1 MYTEEYERR
10 GFPIRNFL
18 IKLFLIILFIL
29 LLLWLL
35 PKIIS
40 PSFNSAKSSNSLKDA
55 TDTSTVVSSKS
66 KKSKDNS
73 SSQLD
78 SSVYSQLDALTSQ
91 IFAQNIDRMK
101 DAAISYYTDERLPK
115 EVGESDTMT
124 LSDMIGKKII
134 LALIDK
140 NNKACDVEKSYVK
153 ITKVDDEYI
162 LKVNLKDSEKEDYI
176 LVHLGCYTYCEGAV
190 CQKHETTVNQNVPVK
205 GSKVTDYVPI
215 KGTIK
220 DGEYIAPKKKSKVI
234 PTDTAPK
241 CKYKNGKYYDSN
253 GYVVSKVEYIKQ
265 CLQPQEQHICVK
277 YDGDYYGKDGKIV
290 SKATY
295 LKECT
300 KEEKHIC
307 VKYDGDYYGKDGK
320 IVSKSTYLK
329 ECSKEEKH
337 YCVKY
342 NGDYYGKDGKIVSK
356 ATYLKEC
363 TKEEKHICVKYNG
376 DYYGS
381 DGKVVSKE
389 TYIKQCTKE
398 EKHYC
403 VKYNGDYYGSDGKVV
418 SKETYIKQCTSE
430 PAKEYIYEYKKT
442 TGASMS
448 DWSTWSAWSKTKCST
463 AEINCSDNDVTCL
476 KKLQMLKRKEQIG
489 TYDKTYAKTRQVVKQ
504 TGSYTQKACSKY
516 NYVEINKTV
525 YATTTNYTTV
535 NTITT
540 TTRQSAGSWTYNG
553 RKSYSNPPRDSANTH
568 YQFVGANYD
577 PCSSTCTSLPDYYYD
592 SYTYNGGLSSVSSTT
607 STPYTT
613 SSSSTT
619 TSSTTTSTDASCG
632 AYEIKTI
639 PIYST
644 ITVTEKATRTE
655 PLYGTVCYQ
664 STKTRKVISS
674 GTTKTKWSTYNDS
687 SLINSGW
694 EMTGNKKLK

>member
-1 MYTEEYERR
+1 MLTNKIESASINNKHLPKGDYMYTEEYERR

-18 IKLFLIILFIL
+18 IKLFLIALFIL

-35 PKIIS
+35 PKLIS
-40 PSFNSAKSSNSLKDA
+40 PSLNAANKANNLANA
-55 TDTSTVVSSKS
+55 TEKASVVTSKNKGTKGSKTS
-66 KKSKDNS
+66 
-73 SSQLD
+73 LD
-78 SSVYSQLDALTSQ
+78 SSVYTQLDALTSQ
-91 IFAQNIDRMK
+91 IFANNIDRMK

-115 EVGESDTMT
+115 EVGDSDKMT
-124 LSDMIGKKII
+124 LSDMIGKKLI

-190 CQKHETTVNQNVPVK
+190 CQKQSSSQDYNVPVK

-220 DGEYIAPKKKSKVI
+220 DGEYHAPKKKSKVI
-234 PTDTAPK
+234 PVDSAPK
-241 CKYKNGKYYDSN
+241 CKYKNGKYYDAS
-253 GYVVSKVEYIKQ
+253 GLVVSKVEFIRQ
-265 CLQPQEQHICVK
+265 CIPEEEKHYCVK

-290 SKATY
+290 SKSTFI
-295 LKECT
+295 KECT
-300 KEEKHIC
+300 KEEKHYC

-320 IVSKSTYLK
+320 IVSKSTYIK
-329 ECSKEEKH
+329 E
-337 YCVKY
+337 
-342 NGDYYGKDGKIVSK
+342 
-356 ATYLKEC
+356 
-363 TKEEKHICVKYNG
+363 
-376 DYYGS
+376 
-381 DGKVVSKE
+381 
-389 TYIKQCTKE
+389 CTKE

-403 VKYNGDYYGSDGKVV
+403 VKYNGDYYGKSGKIV
-418 SKETYIKQCTSE
+418 SKETYIKECTKEEKHYCVKYNGNYYGKDGRIVNKETYIKECTSQPE
-430 PAKEYIYEYKKT
+430 KEYLYEYKKT
-442 TGASMS
+442 TGASLS
-448 DWSTWSAWSKTKCST
+448 KWSSWSEWSRTNCST
-463 AEINCSDNDVTCL
+463 AEINCNDNDITCL
-476 KKLQMLKRKEQIG
+476 KKLQMYKRKEKIG
-489 TYDKTYAKTRQVVKQ
+489 TYDKTYAKTRDVIRQ

-525 YATTTNYTTV
+525 YATTTTYTTI
-535 NTITT
+535 NTVTA

-553 RKSYSNPPRDSANTH
+553 RKKYSNPPRDSATTH
-568 YQFVGANYD
+568 YQFAGANYD
-577 PCSSTCTSLPDYYYD
+577 PCGNTCTTLPDYYYD
-592 SYTYNGGLSSVSSTT
+592 TYTYNGGLSSVSSTT

-619 TSSTTTSTDASCG
+619 SSTTTSYEASCG
-632 AYEIKTI
+632 SYVTKTI
-639 PIYST
+639 PVYST

-674 GTTKTKWSTYNDS
+674 GTTKTKWSTYNDQ
-687 SLINSGW
+687 SLIEDGW

>member
-40 PSFNSAKSSNSLKDA
+40 PSFNSAKSANSLKNT
-55 TDTSTVVSSKS
+55 TDTTAVVSSKS
-66 KKSKDNS
+66 KKSKDKKSTNQFDKS
-73 SSQLD
+73 T
-78 SSVYSQLDALTSQ
+78 YSQLDALTSQ

-115 EVGESDTMT
+115 EIGESDKMT

-190 CQKHETTVNQNVPVK
+190 CQKHETTVDQNVPVK

-220 DGEYIAPKKKSKVI
+220 DGEYIPPKKKSKVI
-234 PTDTAPK
+234 PTETAPK
-241 CKYKNGKYYDSN
+241 CKYKNGKYYDGN
-253 GYVVSKVEYIKQ
+253 GYVVSKAEYIRQ
-265 CLQPQEQHICVK
+265 CLPPAEI
-277 YDGDYYGKDGKIV
+277 
-290 SKATY
+290 
-295 LKECT
+295 
-300 KEEKHIC
+300 HIC

-320 IVSKSTYLK
+320 IVSKSTFIK
-329 ECSKEEKH
+329 ECTKKEKHYCVKYNGDYYGKDGKIVSKSTYIKECTKEEKH

-356 ATYLKEC
+356 
-363 TKEEKHICVKYNG
+363 
-376 DYYGS
+376 
-381 DGKVVSKE
+381 
-389 TYIKQCTKE
+389 
-398 EKHYC
+398 
-403 VKYNGDYYGSDGKVV
+403 
-418 SKETYIKQCTSE
+418 ETYIKQCTSQPE
-430 PAKEYIYEYKKT
+430 KEYIYEYRKT

-463 AEINCSDNDVTCL
+463 AEINCSDSDVTCL

-489 TYDKTYAKTRQVVKQ
+489 TYDKTYAKTREVVKQ
-504 TGSYTQKACSKY
+504 TGSYTQKACSKF

-525 YATTTNYTTV
+525 YATTTKYTTV

-553 RKSYSNPPRDSANTH
+553 RKKYSNPPRDTAGTH
-568 YQFVGANYD
+568 YQFVGADYD
-577 PCSSTCTSLPDYYYD
+577 PCGNTCTTLPDYYYD

-619 TSSTTTSTDASCG
+619 SSTTTSYDASCG
-632 AYEIKTI
+632 AYETKTI

-655 PLYGTVCYQ
+655 PLFGTVCYQ

-687 SLINSGW
+687 ALINDGW

>member
-162 LKVNLKDSEKEDYI
+162 LKVNVKESEKEDEM
-176 LVHLGCYTYCEGAV
+176 LGQLGCDTYCEGAV

-277 YDGDYYGKDGKIV
+277 YD
-290 SKATY
+290 
-295 LKECT
+295 
-300 KEEKHIC
+300 
-307 VKYDGDYYGKDGK
+307 
-320 IVSKSTYLK
+320 
-329 ECSKEEKH
+329 
-337 YCVKY
+337 
-342 NGDYYGKDGKIVSK
+342 GDYYGKDGKIVSK

-463 AEINCSDNDVTCL
+463 AEINCSDNDVKCL

-568 YQFVGANYD
+568 YQFVGATYD